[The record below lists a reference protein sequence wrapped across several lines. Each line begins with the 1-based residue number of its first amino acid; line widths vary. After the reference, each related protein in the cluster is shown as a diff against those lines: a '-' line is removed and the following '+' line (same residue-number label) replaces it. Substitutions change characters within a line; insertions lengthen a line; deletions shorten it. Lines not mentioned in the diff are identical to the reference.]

1 MRKGFMSKRT
11 VFTVALLSAACIIP
25 IQAQNE
31 DGQLNFS
38 MGGGLS
44 VPLNPTANYVG
55 FSGSFV
61 AGGGSN
67 IDQHNSIVGQFMW
80 AGLTPPSALPP
91 TLSSVAQSN
100 GLSPRGN
107 LYNTSLDYKYRSG
120 VGKTFGFYL
129 IAGGGWYYRHVSIS
143 QGTSIPNNTVCQP
156 IWLWFGFSCSNGFVN
171 NGGVAAG
178 ASSFGINGGVGLTL
192 RIRDTPWKFFMESRY
207 NYAATRLINTQV
219 VPITFGFEYQ

>member
-11 VFTVALLSAACIIP
+11 VVTVALLSAACIIP

-44 VPLNPTANYVG
+44 APLNPTANYVG

>member
-1 MRKGFMSKRT
+1 MSQRT
-11 VFTVALLSAACIIP
+11 VFTIALLIAPCIIP
-25 IQAQNE
+25 VHAQNQNE
-31 DGQLNFS
+31 EGNLNFS

-80 AGLTPPSALPP
+80 AGLTPPSVLPP
-91 TLSSVAQSN
+91 ALSAVAQSN
-100 GLSPRGN
+100 GLSSRGN
-107 LYNTSLDYKYRSG
+107 LYNVSLDYKYRSR
-120 VGKTFGFYL
+120 VGKSWGYYL

-143 QGTSIPNNTVCQP
+143 QGISIPPNTVCQP
-156 IWLWFGFSCSNGFVN
+156 IWLWFGFTCSNGFVDT
-171 NGGVAAG
+171 GGVGAG
-178 ASSFGINGGVGLTL
+178 SSSFGINGGVGITL

-207 NYAATRLINTQV
+207 NYAPTRFINTQV
-219 VPITFGFEYQ
+219 VPITFGFAYQ